1 MILKLHLITF
11 FAVQTI
17 YKKRWSVRLL
27 SYSSSFRRTLHNL
40 IRQNHIEPWGNI
52 SKDQVMSNFSSY
64 RQSNMIIY
72 KKTDEWHIEW
82 QWMTTNANEWQRM
95 TTSDN
100 GWQRMVQRVTKS
112 GNEWYNKWQRVTTNV
127 NQWQRVTAVA
137 QRMNTAQ
144 YTSKNGWLPFFQW
157 QKQIHYYFKVW
168 MARIRVVK

>member
-40 IRQNHIEPWGNI
+40 IRQNHIELWGNI

-64 RQSNMIIY
+64 RRSNMIIY

-100 GWQRMVQRVTKS
+100 KCQSVTASDSS
-112 GNEWYNKWQRVTTNV
+112 GTTNEYSTV
-127 NQWQRVTAVA
+127 
-137 QRMNTAQ
+137 
-144 YTSKNGWLPFFQW
+144 
-157 QKQIHYYFKVW
+157 HFKEW
-168 MARIRVVK
+168 MIAILSMTKTDTLLLQSMDG